1 MSVFAKTQKGL
12 DALRDMRSEM
22 PRRMRTLLWCINGQT
37 STGTLIRSLT
47 SLGDVKDLMRTLI
60 ADGLIERVHR
70 SPSAGPGLS
79 NGVSTA
85 VASTTPAA
93 ESKWNSASLEPG
105 VPGRGQ
111 VSSH

>member
-70 SPSAGPGLS
+70 SQTAASGLS
-79 NGVSTA
+79 SA
-85 VASTTPAA
+85 VPSSAPAA
-93 ESKWNSASLEPG
+93 QPKWNSASLEPG